1 MIREAD
7 FMKTKTL
14 KKILVYLVLLAAL
27 VIFLFPVYWM
37 VISAFRHNNGLMQR
51 PLNFKPTFDTF
62 QNMAAVLSNGKY
74 LRFIKN
80 SLIVS
85 AGTMLSCVVLSLM
98 AGYALSRYRFP
109 FRKTIMSTLL
119 SVQMFPTVAI
129 LITLYTFFVQFKLTN
144 TYLGLILACLCV
156 SLPLSV
162 WMMKS
167 FSIRSRYLW
176 MKPQN
181 RRLRKVPDSGR
192 CDPAHDEAGHL
203 RRRDLF
209 LPDGLGRLRF
219 SKVLIN
225 VNDKKTLTVGIAESF
240 LGEFSHNYAGMMALA
255 VVAALPIV
263 IIFIVFQKF
272 LISGMTAGAVK
283 E

>member
-1 MIREAD
+1 
-7 FMKTKTL
+7 MKQKFL
-14 KKILVYLVLLAAL
+14 KKAVIYLVIAVAL

-37 VISAFRHNNGLMQR
+37 VISAFRNNNGLMQR
-51 PLNFKPTFDTF
+51 PLDFKPTIDTL
-62 QNMAAVLSNGKY
+62 QNMIAVLSSDKY
-74 LRFIKN
+74 VRYIMN

-85 AGTMLSCVVLSLM
+85 VGTMLSCVVLSLL
-98 AGYALSRYRFP
+98 AGYALSRYKFP
-109 FRKTIMSTLL
+109 LRKTIMSTLL

-129 LITLYTFFVQFKLTN
+129 LITLYTFFVQFGLTN
-144 TYLGLILACLCV
+144 TYTGLILACLCV

-167 FSIRSRYLW
+167 FYDTIPVSLDEAAKIDGCSRLGILCRVILPM
-176 MKPQN
+176 MKPGIYA
-181 RRLRKVPDSGR
+181 VAIYS
-192 CDPAHDEAGHL
+192 
-203 RRRDLF
+203 F
-209 LPDGLGRLRF
+209 LMAWDDFVF

-255 VVAALPIV
+255 VIAALPIV
-263 IIFIVFQKF
+263 LVFIAFQRF
-272 LISGMTAGAVK
+272 LVSGMTAGAVK

>member
-1 MIREAD
+1 ML
-7 FMKTKTL
+7 F
-14 KKILVYLVLLAAL
+14 AAL
-27 VIFLFPVYWM
+27 VIFLFPIYWM
-37 VISAFRHNNGLMQR
+37 VLSAFRHNNGLMQR
-51 PLNFKPTFDTF
+51 PLNFAPTLDTIKNF
-62 QNMAAVLSNGKY
+62 VAVLSNSKY
-74 LRFIKN
+74 VRFIGN

-85 AGTMLSCVVLSLM
+85 AGTMVSCVVLSLL

-144 TYLGLILACLCV
+144 TYTGLILACLCI

-167 FSIRSRYLW
+167 FFDTIPTSLDEAARIDGCGRMQTLLRVILPM
-176 MKPQN
+176 MKPGIYA
-181 RRLRKVPDSGR
+181 VGIYS
-192 CDPAHDEAGHL
+192 
-203 RRRDLF
+203 F
-209 LPDGLGRLRF
+209 LMAWDDFVF

-255 VVAALPIV
+255 VIAALPIV
-263 IIFIVFQKF
+263 VIFIAFQKF

>member
-1 MIREAD
+1 
-7 FMKTKTL
+7 MKNKTL
-14 KKILVYLVLLAAL
+14 KKVLVYLVLLAAL

-37 VISAFRHNNGLMQR
+37 VMSAFRHNNGLMQR

-167 FSIRSRYLW
+167 FFDTIPVSLDEAAKIDGCGRFQTLVDVILPM
-176 MKPQN
+176 MKPGIYA
-181 RRLRKVPDSGR
+181 VGIYF
-192 CDPAHDEAGHL
+192 
-203 RRRDLF
+203 F
-209 LPDGLGRLRF
+209 LMAWDDFVF

>member
-1 MIREAD
+1 
-7 FMKTKTL
+7 MKQKFL
-14 KKILVYLVLLAAL
+14 KKAAVYLVLAAAL

-37 VISAFRHNNGLMQR
+37 LISAFRNNNGLMQR
-51 PLNFKPTFDTF
+51 PLDFKPTIDTL
-62 QNMAAVLSNGKY
+62 QNMIAVLSSDKY
-74 LRFIKN
+74 VRYIMN

-85 AGTMLSCVVLSLM
+85 VGTMLSCVVLSLL
-98 AGYALSRYRFP
+98 AGYALSRYKFP
-109 FRKTIMSTLL
+109 LRKTIMSTLL

-129 LITLYTFFVQFKLTN
+129 LITLYTFFVQFGLTN
-144 TYLGLILACLCV
+144 TYTGLILACLCV

-167 FSIRSRYLW
+167 FYDTIPVSLDEAAKIDGCSRLGILCRVILPM
-176 MKPQN
+176 MKPGIYA
-181 RRLRKVPDSGR
+181 VAIYS
-192 CDPAHDEAGHL
+192 
-203 RRRDLF
+203 F
-209 LPDGLGRLRF
+209 LMAWDDFVF

-255 VVAALPIV
+255 VIAALPIV
-263 IIFIVFQKF
+263 LVFIAFQH
-272 LISGMTAGAVK
+272 LLVSGMTAGAVK

>member
-1 MIREAD
+1 MKKRKLRMIGVYI
-7 FMKTKTL
+7 
-14 KKILVYLVLLAAL
+14 ILIIAL
-27 VIFLFPVYWM
+27 IIFLFPVYWM
-37 VISAFRHNNGLMQR
+37 VISAFRNNNGLMQW
-51 PLNFKPTFDTF
+51 PLDFAPTIDTF
-62 QNMAAVLSNGKY
+62 INMGAVLASDKY
-74 LRFIKN
+74 VHYILN

-85 AGTMLSCVVLSLM
+85 VGTMLSCVILSLL
-98 AGYALSRYRFP
+98 AGYSLSRYKFP
-109 FRKTIMSTLL
+109 FRKAIMSTIL

-144 TYLGLILACLCV
+144 TYTGLILACLCV

-167 FSIRSRYLW
+167 FYDTIPVSLDEAAKIDGCGRFGILFRVIMPM
-176 MKPQN
+176 MKPGIYA
-181 RRLRKVPDSGR
+181 VGIYS
-192 CDPAHDEAGHL
+192 
-203 RRRDLF
+203 F
-209 LPDGLGRLRF
+209 LMAWDDYVF

-225 VNDKKTLTVGIAESF
+225 VNEKKTLTVGIAESF

-255 VVAALPIV
+255 VIAALPIV
-263 IIFIVFQKF
+263 LIFIIFQRF

>member
-1 MIREAD
+1 
-7 FMKTKTL
+7 MK
-14 KKILVYLVLLAAL
+14 KKKLQKFLVYLVLLATL
-27 VIFLFPVYWM
+27 IIFLFPIYWM

-51 PLNFKPTFDTF
+51 PLDFKPTFDTTK
-62 QNMAAVLSNGKY
+62 NMLAVLANAKY
-74 LRFIKN
+74 IRYIRN

-85 AGTMLSCVVLSLM
+85 AGTMASCVVLSLL

-144 TYLGLILACLCV
+144 TYAGLILACLCV

-167 FSIRSRYLW
+167 FFDTIPKSLDEAAKIDGCGRFQTLIKVILPM
-176 MKPQN
+176 MKPGIYA
-181 RRLRKVPDSGR
+181 VSIYS
-192 CDPAHDEAGHL
+192 
-203 RRRDLF
+203 F
-209 LPDGLGRLRF
+209 LMAWDDFVF

-255 VVAALPIV
+255 VIAALPIV
-263 IIFIVFQKF
+263 VIFIAFQRF

>member
-1 MIREAD
+1 
-7 FMKTKTL
+7 MKQKFL
-14 KKILVYLVLLAAL
+14 KKAEVYLVLAAAL

-37 VISAFRHNNGLMQR
+37 LISAFRNNNGLMQR
-51 PLNFKPTFDTF
+51 PLDFKPTIDTL
-62 QNMAAVLSNGKY
+62 QNMIAVLSSDKY
-74 LRFIKN
+74 VRYIMN

-85 AGTMLSCVVLSLM
+85 VGTMLSCVVLSLL
-98 AGYALSRYRFP
+98 AGYALSRYKFP
-109 FRKTIMSTLL
+109 LRKTIMSTLL

-129 LITLYTFFVQFKLTN
+129 LITLYTFFVQFGLTN
-144 TYLGLILACLCV
+144 TYTGLILACLCV

-167 FSIRSRYLW
+167 FYDTIPVSLDEAAKIDGCSRLGILCRVILPM
-176 MKPQN
+176 MKPGIYA
-181 RRLRKVPDSGR
+181 VAIYS
-192 CDPAHDEAGHL
+192 
-203 RRRDLF
+203 F
-209 LPDGLGRLRF
+209 LMAWDDFVF

-255 VVAALPIV
+255 VIAALPIV
-263 IIFIVFQKF
+263 LVFIAFQRF
-272 LISGMTAGAVK
+272 LVSGMTAGAVK

>member
-1 MIREAD
+1 
-7 FMKTKTL
+7 MKQKFL
-14 KKILVYLVLLAAL
+14 KKAVVYLVIAVAL

-37 VISAFRHNNGLMQR
+37 VISAFRNNNGLMQR
-51 PLNFKPTFDTF
+51 PLDFKPTVDTL
-62 QNMAAVLSNGKY
+62 QNMIAVLSSDKY
-74 LRFIKN
+74 VRYIMN

-85 AGTMLSCVVLSLM
+85 VGTMLSCVVLSLL
-98 AGYALSRYRFP
+98 AGYALSRYKFP
-109 FRKTIMSTLL
+109 LRKTIMSTLL

-129 LITLYTFFVQFKLTN
+129 LITLYTFFVQFGLTN
-144 TYLGLILACLCV
+144 TYTGLILACLCV

-167 FSIRSRYLW
+167 FYDTIPVSLDEAAKIDGCSRLGILCRVILPM
-176 MKPQN
+176 MKPGIYA
-181 RRLRKVPDSGR
+181 VAIYS
-192 CDPAHDEAGHL
+192 
-203 RRRDLF
+203 F
-209 LPDGLGRLRF
+209 LMAWDDFVF

-255 VVAALPIV
+255 VIAALPIV
-263 IIFIVFQKF
+263 LVFIAFQRF
-272 LISGMTAGAVK
+272 LVSGMTAGAVK

>member
-1 MIREAD
+1 M
-7 FMKTKTL
+7 
-14 KKILVYLVLLAAL
+14 
-27 VIFLFPVYWM
+27 
-37 VISAFRHNNGLMQR
+37 SAFRHNNGLMQR

-167 FSIRSRYLW
+167 FFDTIPVSLDEAAKIDGCGRFQTLVDVILPM
-176 MKPQN
+176 MKPGIYA
-181 RRLRKVPDSGR
+181 VGIYS
-192 CDPAHDEAGHL
+192 
-203 RRRDLF
+203 F
-209 LPDGLGRLRF
+209 LMAWDDFVF

>member
-1 MIREAD
+1 
-7 FMKTKTL
+7 MKQKFL
-14 KKILVYLVLLAAL
+14 KKAAVYLVLAAAL

-37 VISAFRHNNGLMQR
+37 LISAFRNNNGLMQR
-51 PLNFKPTFDTF
+51 PLDFKPTIDTL
-62 QNMAAVLSNGKY
+62 QNMIAVLSSDKY
-74 LRFIKN
+74 VRYIMN

-85 AGTMLSCVVLSLM
+85 VGTMLSCVVLSLL
-98 AGYALSRYRFP
+98 AGYALSRYKFP
-109 FRKTIMSTLL
+109 LRKTIMSTLL

-129 LITLYTFFVQFKLTN
+129 LITLYTFFVQFGLTN
-144 TYLGLILACLCV
+144 TYTGLILACLCV

-167 FSIRSRYLW
+167 FYDTIPVSLDEAAKIDGCSRLGILCRVILPM
-176 MKPQN
+176 MKPGIYA
-181 RRLRKVPDSGR
+181 VAIYS
-192 CDPAHDEAGHL
+192 
-203 RRRDLF
+203 F
-209 LPDGLGRLRF
+209 LMAWDDFVF

-255 VVAALPIV
+255 VIAALPIV
-263 IIFIVFQKF
+263 LVFIAFQRF
-272 LISGMTAGAVK
+272 LVSGMTAGAVK

>member
-1 MIREAD
+1 MN
-7 FMKTKTL
+7 KKQL
-14 KKILVYLVLLAAL
+14 KKIGVYAVLAIAL
-27 VIFLFPVYWM
+27 VIFLFPIYWM
-37 VISAFRHNNGLMQR
+37 VISAFRNNNGLMQR
-51 PLNFKPTFDTF
+51 PLDFKPTIDTMS
-62 QNMAAVLSNGKY
+62 NMAAVLSSEKY
-74 LRFIKN
+74 TRYIFN
-80 SLIVS
+80 SLVVS
-85 AGTMLSCVVLSLM
+85 AGTMLSCVILSLL
-98 AGYALSRYRFP
+98 AGYSLSRYRFP
-109 FRKTIMSTLL
+109 MRKMIMSTLL

-144 TYLGLILACLCV
+144 TYTGLVLACLCV

-167 FSIRSRYLW
+167 FYDTIPTSLDEAAKIDGCGRFGILIRVIMPL
-176 MKPQN
+176 MKPGIFA
-181 RRLRKVPDSGR
+181 VGIYS
-192 CDPAHDEAGHL
+192 
-203 RRRDLF
+203 F
-209 LPDGLGRLRF
+209 LMAWDDYVF

-255 VVAALPIV
+255 VIAALPIV
-263 IIFIVFQKF
+263 LVFIVFQRF

>member
-1 MIREAD
+1 
-7 FMKTKTL
+7 MKQKFL
-14 KKILVYLVLLAAL
+14 KKAAVFLVLAAAL

-37 VISAFRHNNGLMQR
+37 LISAFRNNNGLMQR
-51 PLNFKPTFDTF
+51 PLDFKPTIDTL
-62 QNMAAVLSNGKY
+62 QNMIAVLSSDKY
-74 LRFIKN
+74 VRYIMN

-85 AGTMLSCVVLSLM
+85 VGTMLSCVVLSLL
-98 AGYALSRYRFP
+98 AGYALSRYKFP
-109 FRKTIMSTLL
+109 LRKTIMSTLL

-129 LITLYTFFVQFKLTN
+129 LITLYTFFVQFGLTN
-144 TYLGLILACLCV
+144 TYTGLILACLCV

-167 FSIRSRYLW
+167 FYDTIPVSL
-176 MKPQN
+176 
-181 RRLRKVPDSGR
+181 
-192 CDPAHDEAGHL
+192 DEAAKIDGCSRL
-203 RRRDLF
+203 GILCRVILPMMMPGIYAVAIYSF
-209 LPDGLGRLRF
+209 LMAWDDFVF

-255 VVAALPIV
+255 VIAALPIV
-263 IIFIVFQKF
+263 LVFIAFQRF
-272 LISGMTAGAVK
+272 LVSGMTAGAVK

>member
-1 MIREAD
+1 
-7 FMKTKTL
+7 MKQKFL
-14 KKILVYLVLLAAL
+14 KKAVIYLVIAVAL

-37 VISAFRHNNGLMQR
+37 VISAFRNNNGLMQR
-51 PLNFKPTFDTF
+51 PLDFKPTIDTL
-62 QNMAAVLSNGKY
+62 QNMIAVLSSDKY
-74 LRFIKN
+74 VRYIMN

-85 AGTMLSCVVLSLM
+85 VGTMLSCVVLSLL
-98 AGYALSRYRFP
+98 AGYALSRYKFP
-109 FRKTIMSTLL
+109 LRKTIMSTLL

-129 LITLYTFFVQFKLTN
+129 LITLYTFFVQFGLTN
-144 TYLGLILACLCV
+144 TYTGLILACLCV

-167 FSIRSRYLW
+167 FYDTIPVSLDEAAKIDGCSRLGILFRVIMPM
-176 MKPQN
+176 MKPGIYA
-181 RRLRKVPDSGR
+181 VAIYS
-192 CDPAHDEAGHL
+192 
-203 RRRDLF
+203 F
-209 LPDGLGRLRF
+209 LMAWDDFVF

-255 VVAALPIV
+255 VIAALPIV
-263 IIFIVFQKF
+263 LVFIAFQRF
-272 LISGMTAGAVK
+272 LVSGMTAGAVK

>member
-1 MIREAD
+1 MR
-7 FMKTKTL
+7 
-14 KKILVYLVLLAAL
+14 KKQIKMSCVYLVLAIAL
-27 VIFLFPVYWM
+27 VAFLFPVYWM
-37 VISAFRHNNGLMQR
+37 VISAFRNNNGLMQR
-51 PLNFKPTFDTF
+51 PLNFVPSIDTLS
-62 QNMAAVLSNGKY
+62 NMAAVLSSDKY
-74 LRFIKN
+74 VHYILN

-85 AGTMLSCVVLSLM
+85 AGTMLSCVILSLL
-98 AGYALSRYRFP
+98 AGYSLSRYKFP
-109 FRKTIMSTLL
+109 MRKVIMSTLL

-129 LITLYTFFVQFKLTN
+129 LITLYTFFVQFHLTN
-144 TYLGLILACLCV
+144 TYTGLILACLCV

-167 FSIRSRYLW
+167 FYDTIPLSLDEAAKIDGCGRFGILFRVIMPM
-176 MKPQN
+176 MKPG
-181 RRLRKVPDSGR
+181 VYAVAIYS
-192 CDPAHDEAGHL
+192 
-203 RRRDLF
+203 F
-209 LPDGLGRLRF
+209 LMAWDDYVF

-255 VVAALPIV
+255 VIAALPIV
-263 IIFIVFQKF
+263 LVFIAFQRF

>member
-1 MIREAD
+1 MTAI
-7 FMKTKTL
+7 
-14 KKILVYLVLLAAL
+14 YLVLIIMLI
-27 VIFLFPVYWM
+27 VFLFPVYWM
-37 VISAFRHNNGLMQR
+37 VISAFRNNNGLMQW
-51 PLNFKPTFDTF
+51 PLDFKPTLDTMS
-62 QNMAAVLSNGKY
+62 NMAAVLASDKY
-74 LRFIKN
+74 IHYILN

-85 AGTMLSCVVLSLM
+85 AGTMISCVVLSLL
-98 AGYALSRYRFP
+98 AGYSLSRYKFP

-129 LITLYTFFVQFKLTN
+129 LITLYTFFVQFRLTN
-144 TYLGLILACLCV
+144 TYTGLILACLCV

-167 FSIRSRYLW
+167 FYDTIPVSLDEAAKIDGCGRFGILLRVIMPM
-176 MKPQN
+176 MKPGMYA
-181 RRLRKVPDSGR
+181 VGIYS
-192 CDPAHDEAGHL
+192 
-203 RRRDLF
+203 F
-209 LPDGLGRLRF
+209 LMAWDDYVF

-225 VNDKKTLTVGIAESF
+225 VNEKKTLTVGISESF

-255 VVAALPIV
+255 VIAALPIV
-263 IIFIVFQKF
+263 LIFIVFQRF

>member
-1 MIREAD
+1 
-7 FMKTKTL
+7 MKQKFL
-14 KKILVYLVLLAAL
+14 KKAAVFLVLAAAL

-37 VISAFRHNNGLMQR
+37 LISAFRNNNGLMQR
-51 PLNFKPTFDTF
+51 PLDFKPTIDTL
-62 QNMAAVLSNGKY
+62 QNMIAVLSSDKY
-74 LRFIKN
+74 VRYIMN

-85 AGTMLSCVVLSLM
+85 VGTMLSCVVLSLL
-98 AGYALSRYRFP
+98 AGYALSRYKFP
-109 FRKTIMSTLL
+109 LRKTIMSTLL

-129 LITLYTFFVQFKLTN
+129 LITLYTFFVQFGLTN
-144 TYLGLILACLCV
+144 TYTGLILACLCV

-167 FSIRSRYLW
+167 FYDTIPVSLDEAAKIDGCSRLGILCRVILPM
-176 MKPQN
+176 MKPGIYA
-181 RRLRKVPDSGR
+181 VAIYS
-192 CDPAHDEAGHL
+192 
-203 RRRDLF
+203 F
-209 LPDGLGRLRF
+209 LMAWDDFVF

-255 VVAALPIV
+255 VIAALPIV
-263 IIFIVFQKF
+263 LVFIAFQRF
-272 LISGMTAGAVK
+272 LVSGMTAGAVK

>member
-1 MIREAD
+1 
-7 FMKTKTL
+7 MKKKRL
-14 KKILVYLVLLAAL
+14 KMTAIYLVLIIMLI
-27 VIFLFPVYWM
+27 VFLFPVYWM
-37 VISAFRHNNGLMQR
+37 VISAFRNNNGLMQW
-51 PLNFKPTFDTF
+51 PLDFKPTLNTLN
-62 QNMAAVLSNGKY
+62 NMTAVLASDKY
-74 LRFIKN
+74 IHYILN

-85 AGTMLSCVVLSLM
+85 AGTMISCIVLSLL
-98 AGYALSRYRFP
+98 AGYSLSRYKFP

-129 LITLYTFFVQFKLTN
+129 LITLYTFFVQFRLTN
-144 TYLGLILACLCV
+144 TYTGLILACLCV

-167 FSIRSRYLW
+167 FYDTIPMSLDEAAKIDGCGRFGILFRVIMPM
-176 MKPQN
+176 MKPGIYA
-181 RRLRKVPDSGR
+181 VGIYS
-192 CDPAHDEAGHL
+192 
-203 RRRDLF
+203 F
-209 LPDGLGRLRF
+209 LMAWDDYVF

-225 VNDKKTLTVGIAESF
+225 VNEKKTLTVGISESF

-255 VVAALPIV
+255 VIAALPIV
-263 IIFIVFQKF
+263 LIFIVFQRF

>member
-1 MIREAD
+1 
-7 FMKTKTL
+7 MK
-14 KKILVYLVLLAAL
+14 KKRMKMTAIYLVLIIML

-37 VISAFRHNNGLMQR
+37 VISAFRNNNGLMQW
-51 PLNFKPTFDTF
+51 PLDFTPTFDTLS
-62 QNMAAVLSNGKY
+62 NMAAVLASDKY
-74 LRFIKN
+74 VHYILN

-85 AGTMLSCVVLSLM
+85 AGTMVSCVVLSLLS
-98 AGYALSRYRFP
+98 GYSLSRYKFP
-109 FRKTIMSTLL
+109 FRKAIMSTLL

-129 LITLYTFFVQFKLTN
+129 LITLYTFFVQFRLTN
-144 TYLGLILACLCV
+144 TYTGLILACLCV

-167 FSIRSRYLW
+167 FYDTIPVSLDEAAKIDGCGRFGILFRVIMPM
-176 MKPQN
+176 MKPGIYA
-181 RRLRKVPDSGR
+181 VGIYS
-192 CDPAHDEAGHL
+192 
-203 RRRDLF
+203 F
-209 LPDGLGRLRF
+209 LMAWDDYVF

-225 VNDKKTLTVGIAESF
+225 VNEKKTLTVGISESF

-255 VVAALPIV
+255 VIAALPIV
-263 IIFIVFQKF
+263 LIFIVFQRF

>member
-144 TYLGLILACLCV
+144 TDLGLILACLCV

-167 FSIRSRYLW
+167 FFDTIPVSL
-176 MKPQN
+176 
-181 RRLRKVPDSGR
+181 D
-192 CDPAHDEAGHL
+192 
-203 RRRDLF
+203 
-209 LPDGLGRLRF
+209 
-219 SKVLIN
+219 
-225 VNDKKTLTVGIAESF
+225 
-240 LGEFSHNYAGMMALA
+240 
-255 VVAALPIV
+255 
-263 IIFIVFQKF
+263 
-272 LISGMTAGAVK
+272 
-283 E
+283 

>member
-1 MIREAD
+1 
-7 FMKTKTL
+7 MKKKRL
-14 KKILVYLVLLAAL
+14 KMTAIYLVLIIMLI
-27 VIFLFPVYWM
+27 VFLFPVYWM
-37 VISAFRHNNGLMQR
+37 VISAFRNNNGLMQW
-51 PLNFKPTFDTF
+51 PLDFKPTLDTMS
-62 QNMAAVLSNGKY
+62 NMAAVLASDKY
-74 LRFIKN
+74 IHYILN

-85 AGTMLSCVVLSLM
+85 AGTMISCVVLSLL
-98 AGYALSRYRFP
+98 AGYSLSRYKFP

-129 LITLYTFFVQFKLTN
+129 LITLYTFFVQFRLTN
-144 TYLGLILACLCV
+144 TYTGLILACLCV

-167 FSIRSRYLW
+167 FYDTIPVSLDEAAKIDGCGRFGILLRVIMPM
-176 MKPQN
+176 MKPGMYA
-181 RRLRKVPDSGR
+181 VGIYS
-192 CDPAHDEAGHL
+192 
-203 RRRDLF
+203 F
-209 LPDGLGRLRF
+209 LMAWDDYVF

-225 VNDKKTLTVGIAESF
+225 VNEKKTLTVGISESF

-255 VVAALPIV
+255 VIAALPIV
-263 IIFIVFQKF
+263 LIFIVFQRF